1 MNLPLERGPDGFIRD
16 DHDNSEFLVQRKAFT
31 SDEVL
36 AAERE
41 KIFSTCWLY
50 AAHAS
55 EIPNPNDYV
64 SRKIGG
70 REVVVAR
77 DADGNI
83 GAFFNTCTH
92 RGALVCREP
101 SGNSKAFVCPYH
113 GWTYNTAG
121 KMIAQPAD
129 SGFPDGFFDDGKK
142 DLTNVAHCDV
152 YRDFI
157 FVNFDSGAGGL
168 VEYLA
173 DAAGMIDLVADQSA
187 IGMEVTEGRQE
198 YSMDANW
205 KLLLEN
211 SADGYHAVTA
221 HASYFDY
228 LQATNGTFRTDFNPT
243 DVGGRCYSLGNGHA
257 VIEYGAPWGRPV
269 AQWVPQWGDEGK
281 VAVEGLMDN
290 LVERH
295 GEERANRIAQKN
307 RNILI
312 FPNLVINDIMA
323 LTIRTFQPISTDYL
337 EVSAVSLAP
346 KEEHPDV
353 RKYRQYNFLEFLG
366 PAGFATP
373 DDVEMLQICQMGYQN
388 MPEVVWN
395 DISKGMNRPENTG
408 DDELQMRSFWRRW
421 NELMAADVTD

>member
-1 MNLPLERGPDGFIRD
+1 MNMPLDRGPDGFIRD
-16 DHDNSEFLVQRKAFT
+16 DRQNNEFLVPRQAFT

-41 KIFSTCWLY
+41 RIFSTCWIY

-55 EIPNPNDYV
+55 EIPENNDYV
-64 SRKIGG
+64 SRKVGG
-70 REVVVAR
+70 RELIIAR
-77 DADGNI
+77 DSDGNI
-83 GAFFNTCTH
+83 NAMFNTCSH
-92 RGALVCREP
+92 RGAMVGREP
-101 SGNSKAFVCPYH
+101 KGNNKALVCPYH
-113 GWTYNTAG
+113 GWTFNMAG
-121 KMIAQPAD
+121 KMVGQPAD
-129 SGFPDGFFDDGKK
+129 SGFPDDFFADGKK
-142 DLTNVAHCDV
+142 DLTHPAHVDV

-157 FVNFDSGAGGL
+157 FVNFDRAAGTL
-168 VEYLA
+168 VDYLA
-173 DAAGMIDLVADQSA
+173 DAADYLDIVADQSA
-187 IGMEVTEGRQE
+187 IGMEVTEGWQE

-205 KLLLEN
+205 KLLVEN
-211 SADGYHAVTA
+211 SADGYHAITT

-228 LQATNGTFRTDFNPT
+228 LQATNGAFRTDFNPT

-281 VAVEGLMDN
+281 VAVEKLKAD

-295 GEERANRIAQKN
+295 GEERAARIAEKN

-323 LTIRTFQPISTDYL
+323 LTIRTFQPISTDYM
-337 EVSAVSLAP
+337 EIRAVSLAP

-353 RKYRQYNFLEFLG
+353 RRYRQYNFLEFLG

-373 DDVEMLQICQMGYQN
+373 DDVEMLQLCQMGYQN

-395 DISKGMNRPENTG
+395 DISKGMNRAENMG

-421 NELMAADVTD
+421 NELMSA